1 MKANYF
7 VKKQKREIIY
17 IYIHSTYIYTQY
29 TYIYI
34 YIQRVFRIQIL
45 QSMERV
51 KHSMKKISVK
61 IFLKYLQPAIF
72 ESWYKK
78 FPLEEMII
86 LKVWSSRFWFTDDTL
101 PREALLLLF
110 YLLKTLITA
119 MKKSIY
125 SCFFYRKLYNPKFYF
140 LWMLKQLIFHIM
152 KYMKIYSSALKD

>member
-86 LKVWSSRFWFTDDTL
+86 LKV
-101 PREALLLLF
+101 
-110 YLLKTLITA
+110 
-119 MKKSIY
+119 
-125 SCFFYRKLYNPKFYF
+125 
-140 LWMLKQLIFHIM
+140 
-152 KYMKIYSSALKD
+152 